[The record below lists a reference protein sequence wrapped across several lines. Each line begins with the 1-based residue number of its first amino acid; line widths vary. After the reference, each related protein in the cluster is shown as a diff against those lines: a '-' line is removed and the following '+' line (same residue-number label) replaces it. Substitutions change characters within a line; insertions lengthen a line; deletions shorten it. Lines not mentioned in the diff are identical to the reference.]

1 MVLNDKV
8 YKILKWVLLIVV
20 PALITL
26 ISGLG
31 SVLGFDTTALVAIIG
46 LVAAFAGSC
55 VGISATNY
63 KIENLREFMAQSV
76 QIILE
81 MYHDADPEGKTE
93 ILEQIEKLKQL

>member
-8 YKILKWVLLIVV
+8 YKILKWVLLIFV

-46 LVAAFAGSC
+46 LVATFAGSC

-63 KIENLREFMAQSV
+63 KK
-76 QIILE
+76 
-81 MYHDADPEGKTE
+81 DD
-93 ILEQIEKLKQL
+93 